1 MRIRHVAAVMV
12 GVAGASVTVLAL
24 SGLLSRDPV
33 PPAIAQATLWMPD
46 PLAPPRI
53 AETNSVRPALAQA
66 DVAFEFRPVPLL
78 PASLADTSLPTIEP
92 PLVTWSREIASG
104 ETLDTLLDDAGL
116 AASARAEIAQAL
128 GAEYDL
134 RQLRPGYSV
143 TVESSPNGTP
153 HRVELAVADGIR
165 IEVRLGET
173 PETRVLEPEPEMLTF
188 AGQAVVES
196 SIYAALDDAGLPA
209 RFAVDL
215 ARMLANTADLR
226 RELAGGEVI
235 RLLWREARDGDQRI
249 GQPELTF
256 AALELGDSTYEII
269 WPDDA
274 GGRATVFLDG
284 AVLQVFTPPVE
295 GARLSSVF
303 GNRVHPIY
311 GNVRMHTGVDFSAP
325 SGTPV
330 RATAPGRISYVG
342 WRGGYG
348 RVVEV
353 AHGANTVSRYTHLS
367 AVPEGL
373 APGQR
378 VMAGD
383 VIGRVGAT
391 GTATGPNLHYEVMV
405 DGRPTDP
412 LADNPLAEAF
422 ERETDHADTL
432 TRLSAARSLLAER
445 LVSEI
450 AQSTTERL

>member
-1 MRIRHVAAVMV
+1 MRIRHVATVLV
-12 GVAGASVTVLAL
+12 GVAGASVTALAL

-66 DVAFEFRPVPLL
+66 DVAFEFRPVPPL
-78 PASLADTSLPTIEP
+78 PASPADTSLPSIEP
-92 PLVTWSREIASG
+92 PLVIWSREIASG
-104 ETLDTLLDDAGL
+104 ETLDAVLDDAGL
-116 AASARAEIAQAL
+116 AAFARAEIAQAL
-128 GAEYDL
+128 GSEYDL
-134 RQLRPGYSV
+134 RQLRPGHSV

-153 HRVELAVADGIR
+153 RRVELAVADGLR
-165 IEVRLGET
+165 IVTVLGDT
-173 PETRVLEPEPEMLTF
+173 PDTRVLEPEPEIVTF

-196 SIYAALDDAGLPA
+196 SIYAALQDAGLPA

-215 ARMLANTADLR
+215 AQMLASTADLR
-226 RELAGGEVI
+226 RDLAGGEVI
-235 RLLWREARDGDQRI
+235 RLLWREARDGNQRI

-256 AALELGDSTYEII
+256 AALELGDSTYEIV
-269 WPDDA
+269 WPDDES
-274 GGRATVFLDG
+274 GQATIFLDG
-284 AVLQVFTPPVE
+284 TVLQVFTPPVE
-295 GARLSSVF
+295 GARLSSAF

-325 SGTPV
+325 SGAPV

-353 AHGANTVSRYTHLS
+353 AHGANTITRYTHLS

-383 VIGRVGAT
+383 MIGRVGAT

-405 DGRPTDP
+405 NGRPTDP
-412 LADNPLAEAF
+412 LADNRLAEAL
-422 ERETDHADTL
+422 ERETDVADKL
-432 TRLSAARSLLAER
+432 TQLSAARSLLAER
-445 LVSEI
+445 LARETTP
-450 AQSTTERL
+450 ATTERL